1 MVWKRLD
8 LAGRTLLIVGGVNWL
23 AMGAGRKDLV
33 AWATRSPKAR
43 RGLGSGRSPNLA
55 ARVVHGVVGG
65 AAVYSLV
72 RLAAQTASRKRR
84 AADSSVRGA
93 MTPQPQTVTPATSVA
108 EAAEILRRENVGSV
122 PVVEQGRLVGIL
134 TDRDIALR
142 TVAERRDPTTVTVG
156 EIASSELV
164 TVESTDSLDEALRL
178 MASRQV
184 RRLPV
189 VEDGKLVGMLAQA
202 DVARRVPDAETGE
215 VVEQISS

>member
-1 MVWKRLD
+1 MVWKGLD
-8 LAGRTLLIVGGVNWL
+8 LAGRTLLIAGGVNWL
-23 AMGAGRKDLV
+23 AMGTGRKDLV
-33 AWATRSPKAR
+33 AWATRSPKSRLA
-43 RGLGSGRSPNLA
+43 LQSGRTPNVA
-55 ARVVHGVVGG
+55 ARVVYGLVGG
-65 AAVYSLV
+65 AAVYSLA
-72 RLAAQTASRKRR
+72 RLTAQTASRKRR
-84 AADSSVRGA
+84 AADYSVRGA
-93 MTPQPQTVTPATSVA
+93 MTPEPQTVAPTTSVA
-108 EAAEILRRENVGSV
+108 EAAESLRREDVGSV
-122 PVVEQGRLVGIL
+122 PVVERGRLVGIL

-156 EIASSELV
+156 EIASHELV